1 MKKSYQQKSW
11 FLIGSMLLHTVL
23 FGLSWTTELFSKLS
37 TPADDFI
44 EVTFVGN
51 AQPLQQIVEQDEVS
65 VNEEKPDNAKF
76 LSAKDQKVNQETQAK
91 TAGAFNN
98 QAGQQAQQPTKATK
112 SVTKKK
118 LDLADLSPDSDWFVE
133 KPEDSK
139 EQPQEQAGR
148 GPAKSND
155 YLKEVKS
162 GAQTL
167 LNTREFVY
175 YSYYTRIRNQLQQ
188 YWEPSIKVKFL
199 RLMKSGRNIASSGDK
214 LTKVLITLNKEGT
227 LVKVQVLE
235 ESGVRDLDEAAIEA
249 FQQAAPFPNP
259 PDGIIEQDGT
269 IKIRWDFVVEA

>member
-11 FLIGSMLLHTVL
+11 FIIGSMLLHTVL

-37 TPADDFI
+37 PPADDSI
-44 EVTFVGN
+44 EVTFVSGEKPMN
-51 AQPLQQIVEQDEVS
+51 QIVEQDEIS
-65 VNEEKPDNAKF
+65 VNEEKPEDAKF

-91 TAGAFNN
+91 DAGTFNN
-98 QAGQQAQQPTKATK
+98 QVGQQAQQPTKATK
-112 SVTKKK
+112 AATKKK

-133 KPEDSK
+133 KPEDSTEK
-139 EQPQEQAGR
+139 PQAQAGR

-167 LNTREFVY
+167 LNAREFVY

-199 RLMKSGRNIASSGDK
+199 RLIKSGRNIASSGDK